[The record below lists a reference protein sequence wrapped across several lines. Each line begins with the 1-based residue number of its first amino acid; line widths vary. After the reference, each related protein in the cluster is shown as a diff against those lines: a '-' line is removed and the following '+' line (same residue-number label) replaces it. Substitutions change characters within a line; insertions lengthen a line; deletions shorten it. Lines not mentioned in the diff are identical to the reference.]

1 MLPSLPFTMDMRV
14 SMKLPKLRRIAA
26 AVVAAALALPAL
38 AAEHTDF
45 SKLARSRY
53 VHCAF
58 YKKYDI
64 DPATGD
70 PIMIEGRGN
79 SLMHFQG
86 IDEAHETAR
95 AITTRMAGLRE
106 VAMRHTAKAIHFIDN
121 VAGMYLLTTVHNCL
135 DFDEKRGICLTYGA
149 AQARVFDPTVVRD
162 PDAVYEKI
170 KASAEPG
177 FCDHSFIG
185 IQEAAKSP

>member
-1 MLPSLPFTMDMRV
+1 MDNAAGPSLQP
-14 SMKLPKLRRIAA
+14 LRRLWLAA
-26 AVVAAALALPAL
+26 LACGLALPAP

-45 SKLARSRY
+45 SKLAKSRY

-58 YKKYDI
+58 YRQYDT

-70 PIMIEGRGN
+70 PIMVEGRAN

-86 IDEAHETAR
+86 IDAANQTAR
-95 AITTRMAGLRE
+95 AINTRMAGRRE
-106 VAMRHTAKAIHFIDN
+106 VAVRHTAKAIHFIDN

-135 DFDEKRGICLTYGA
+135 DFDDKRGLCVTYGA
-149 AQARVFDPTVVRD
+149 SQVRLFDPTVMQD
-162 PDAVYEKI
+162 PDAVYERI
-170 KASAEPG
+170 KASADPG

-185 IQEAAKSP
+185 IQEAATGR